1 MTVTAPATET
11 LSPLAARL
19 ADVIGDARTG
29 RIPLDVLYAAA
40 HRADTSLAGAAD
52 ARARLR
58 AVCDELAEAGIV
70 RLPRVGGTG
79 WETLPRP
86 ALPRFVTR
94 VGRPGFVADPPDIRP
109 VTATAWHA
117 DLRWVPAFLRDE
129 HPTPGERALLDGVQ
143 ELLAVGGAADVVPV
157 QERSVRL
164 TGDEKALGPLL
175 RGRLFREGRL
185 TRELLGIRRA
195 RWQPIARHVGDGP
208 ITLVVENVATWESLA
223 DALPD
228 DGTVGQ
234 VVWGMGNQLGVVLEA
249 LAEERPEELSYFGDL
264 DVGGLEIARR
274 GEMTAEAVGLP
285 ALRPSTLY
293 AWLLDE
299 GEPQPAGPYAGDI
312 AELTAWLPDG
322 LRGPVADL
330 LRSDTRLAQEW
341 IGREQL
347 LETDLR
353 DLR

>member
-1 MTVTAPATET
+1 MTTTEPQ

-19 ADVIGDARTG
+19 ADVVGAARTG
-29 RIPLDVLYAAA
+29 RITLDVLHAAA
-40 HRADTSLAGAAD
+40 HKADTSLAGADD
-52 ARARLR
+52 ARTRLR
-58 AVCDELAEAGIV
+58 AVCEELAEAGVV

-94 VGRPGFVADPPDIRP
+94 VGRPGLVPDPPDVQP
-109 VTATAWHA
+109 ATATAWHA
-117 DLRWVPAFLRDE
+117 ELRWVPAFLRDE
-129 HPTPGERALLDGVQ
+129 YPTPTERTLLDGVQ
-143 ELLAVGGAADVVPV
+143 ELLAAGGADDVVPV
-157 QERSVRL
+157 QERSLRL
-164 TGDEKALGPLL
+164 TGDEKALGRML
-175 RGRLFREGRL
+175 RGRLFRDGRL
-185 TRELLGIRRA
+185 TPDLLGIRRA
-195 RWQPIARHVGDGP
+195 RWHPTTRHVGDGP

-249 LAEERPEELSYFGDL
+249 LAEEPPEQLSYFGDL
-264 DVGGLEIARR
+264 DAGGLEIARR
-274 GEMTAEAVGLP
+274 GEMTAEALGLP
-285 ALRPSTLY
+285 ALNPSTLY

-299 GEPQPAGPYAGDI
+299 GEPQPARPFLGDV

-322 LRGPVADL
+322 LRGAAADL

-347 LETDLR
+347 SETDLR

>member
-11 LSPLAARL
+11 LSPLATRL
-19 ADVIGDARTG
+19 ADVIGGARTG

-40 HRADTSLAGAAD
+40 HRADTSLAGADD

-58 AVCDELAEAGIV
+58 AVCDELAAAGIV

-94 VGRPGFVADPPDIRP
+94 VGRPGLVADPPDVRP
-109 VTATAWHA
+109 ATATAWHA

-129 HPTPGERALLDGVQ
+129 YPTPGERALLDGVQ
-143 ELLAVGGAADVVPV
+143 ELLASGGADDVVPV

-164 TGDEKALGPLL
+164 TGDEKALGRLL

-185 TRELLGIRRA
+185 TRELLGVRRA
-195 RWQPIARHVGDGP
+195 RWQPTSRHVGDGP

-249 LAEERPEELSYFGDL
+249 LAEEEPEELSYFGDL

-274 GEMTAEAVGLP
+274 GEMTAEALGLP

-299 GEPQPAGPYAGDI
+299 GDPQPASPFAGDI
-312 AELTAWLPDG
+312 TELIAWLPDG
-322 LRGPVADL
+322 LRGAVADL

-347 LETDLR
+347 VETDLR